1 MLNKPPAS
9 SLLLIVML
17 ASLLHSVIWCGDL
30 TMMTLRSLNNSLTVY
45 INDITPL
52 LLLLLL
58 LLFCCSSGILVSCY
72 CLHYTMVRETVLSI
86 KYCCWFCL
94 PSVHKVHIL
103 LKWFMHYHYMVCLT
117 TQHPFNL
124 WLQVYLS
131 YFQRLCVYCALECVI
146 LHAMIHQDSSSMLTR

>member
-17 ASLLHSVIWCGDL
+17 APLLHSVIWCGDL
-30 TMMTLRSLNNSLTVY
+30 TTMTLRSLNYSLTVY
-45 INDITPL
+45 INDITPLL

-72 CLHYTMVRETVLSI
+72 CLHYTMVRETVPSI

-94 PSVHKVHIL
+94 SSVNKVHIL
-103 LKWFMHYHYMVCLT
+103 LKWCFMHYHYMVWLT
-117 TQHPFNL
+117 TMHPFNI
-124 WLQVYLS
+124 QVYIS
-131 YFQRLCVYCALECVI
+131 YFKILCVYCALECVI
-146 LHAMIHQDSSSMLTR
+146 MHAMIHKESSWMLTR